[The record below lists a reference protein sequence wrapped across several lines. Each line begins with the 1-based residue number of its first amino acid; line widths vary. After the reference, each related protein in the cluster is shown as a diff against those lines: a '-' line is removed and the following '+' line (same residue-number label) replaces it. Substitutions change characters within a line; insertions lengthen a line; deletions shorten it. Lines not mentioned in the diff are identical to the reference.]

1 MKRSHVISLFI
12 TLLATLLLS
21 GCFSGSSDA
30 ASALVSTDKMQLI
43 DSQTVYPNP
52 QDTADKED
60 RVYYTVEVY
69 QDKDNTILVQ
79 ADSNF
84 KLFEKTQYTV
94 DFDQVLTK
102 ADVSIRWT
110 TLMGSTKATQD
121 DELAIADIS
130 LSHGGTVFSEKKINF
145 VTKAIDIV
153 VDGIE
158 KNS

>member
-1 MKRSHVISLFI
+1 MKHSHVISLFI

-21 GCFSGSSDA
+21 GCSSGSSDA

-110 TLMGSTKATQD
+110 TLMGSTEATQD

>member
-30 ASALVSTDKMQLI
+30 ASALVSTDKMQLL

-52 QDTADKED
+52 QDTADKKD

-110 TLMGSTKATQD
+110 TLMGSTEATQD

-130 LSHGGTVFSEKKINF
+130 LSHDGTVFSEKKINF

-158 KNS
+158 KNT

>member
-1 MKRSHVISLFI
+1 MKHSHVISLFI

-52 QDTADKED
+52 QDTANQED

-94 DFDQVLTK
+94 DFDQVLTE

-110 TLMGSTKATQD
+110 TLMGSTEATQD

-130 LSHGGTVFSEKKINF
+130 LSYGGTVFSEKKINF

-158 KNS
+158 KNT

>member
-1 MKRSHVISLFI
+1 MKHSHVISLFI

-52 QDTADKED
+52 QDTADKEE

-110 TLMGSTKATQD
+110 TLMGSTEATQD

-158 KNS
+158 KNT

>member
-1 MKRSHVISLFI
+1 MKRSHVIFLFI
-12 TLLATLLLS
+12 TLLAVLLLS
-21 GCFSGSSDA
+21 GCSSGSSDA

-110 TLMGSTKATQD
+110 TLMGSTEATQD

-158 KNS
+158 KNL

>member
-1 MKRSHVISLFI
+1 MKRSHVIFLFI

-21 GCFSGSSDA
+21 CCSFGSSDA
-30 ASALVSTDKMQLI
+30 ASALVSTDEMQLI

-110 TLMGSTKATQD
+110 TLMGSTEATQN

>member
-1 MKRSHVISLFI
+1 MKRSHVILLSI
-12 TLLATLLLS
+12 TLLAMLLLS
-21 GCFSGSSDA
+21 GCSSGSSDA

-94 DFDQVLTK
+94 DFDQALTK
-102 ADVSIRWT
+102 SDVSIQWT
-110 TLMGSTKATQD
+110 TLMGSTEATQD

>member
-1 MKRSHVISLFI
+1 MKRSHVILLFI

-21 GCFSGSSDA
+21 GCSSGSSDA

-52 QDTADKED
+52 QDIASKED

-94 DFDQVLTK
+94 DSDQALTK
-102 ADVSIRWT
+102 ADVSIKWT
-110 TLMGSTKATQD
+110 TLMGSTEATQD

-130 LSHGGTVFSEKKINF
+130 LSHNGTVFSEKKINF

-158 KNS
+158 KNT

>member
-1 MKRSHVISLFI
+1 MKRSHVIFLFI
-12 TLLATLLLS
+12 TLLAVLLLS

-94 DFDQVLTK
+94 DFDQALTK
-102 ADVSIRWT
+102 SDVSIQWT
-110 TLMGSTKATQD
+110 TLMGSTEATQD

-158 KNS
+158 KNT

>member
-1 MKRSHVISLFI
+1 MKHSHVIFLFI

-21 GCFSGSSDA
+21 GCFSGSSDV

-52 QDTADKED
+52 QDTANEED

-94 DFDQVLTK
+94 NFDQVLTK

-110 TLMGSTKATQD
+110 TLMGSTEATQD

-158 KNS
+158 KNT

>member
-1 MKRSHVISLFI
+1 MKHSHVIFLFI

-21 GCFSGSSDA
+21 GCFSGSSDV

-110 TLMGSTKATQD
+110 TLMGSTEATQD

-145 VTKAIDIV
+145 VTKVIDIV

-158 KNS
+158 KNT

>member
-1 MKRSHVISLFI
+1 MKHSHVISLFI

-30 ASALVSTDKMQLI
+30 ASAIVSTDKMQLI

-79 ADSNF
+79 ANSNF

-94 DFDQVLTK
+94 DFDQALTK
-102 ADVSIRWT
+102 SDVSIQWT
-110 TLMGSTKATQD
+110 TLMGSTEATQD

-130 LSHGGTVFSEKKINF
+130 LSHGGTVFS
-145 VTKAIDIV
+145 
-153 VDGIE
+153 
-158 KNS
+158 

>member
-1 MKRSHVISLFI
+1 MKHSHVISLFI

-30 ASALVSTDKMQLI
+30 ASSLVSTDKMQLI

-102 ADVSIRWT
+102 ADVSIKWT
-110 TLMGSTKATQD
+110 TLMGSTEATQD

-158 KNS
+158 KNL

>member
-1 MKRSHVISLFI
+1 MKHSHVISLFI

-30 ASALVSTDKMQLI
+30 TSALVSTDKMQLI

-52 QDTADKED
+52 QDTANKED

-94 DFDQVLTK
+94 DFDQALTK
-102 ADVSIRWT
+102 SDVSIKWT
-110 TLMGSTKATQD
+110 TLMGSTEATQD

>member
-21 GCFSGSSDA
+21 GCSSGSSDA
-30 ASALVSTDKMQLI
+30 ASSLVSTDKMQLI

-94 DFDQVLTK
+94 DFDQALTK
-102 ADVSIRWT
+102 SDVSIQWT
-110 TLMGSTKATQD
+110 TLMGSTEATQD

>member
-1 MKRSHVISLFI
+1 MSSLFI

-110 TLMGSTKATQD
+110 TLMGSTEATQD

-158 KNS
+158 KNT

>member
-1 MKRSHVISLFI
+1 MKRSHVILLSI
-12 TLLATLLLS
+12 TLLAMLLLS
-21 GCFSGSSDA
+21 GCSSGSSDA
-30 ASALVSTDKMQLI
+30 ASALVSTDNMQLI

-110 TLMGSTKATQD
+110 TLMGSTEATQD

-130 LSHGGTVFSEKKINF
+130 LSHDGTVFSEKKINF

-153 VDGIE
+153 VDSIE

>member
-1 MKRSHVISLFI
+1 MKHSHVISLFI

-110 TLMGSTKATQD
+110 TLMGSTEATQD

-153 VDGIE
+153 VDSIE
-158 KNS
+158 KNT

>member
-110 TLMGSTKATQD
+110 TLMGSTEATQD

-158 KNS
+158 RHP

>member
-94 DFDQVLTK
+94 DFDQALTK
-102 ADVSIRWT
+102 SDVSIQWT
-110 TLMGSTKATQD
+110 TLMGSTEATQD

>member
-1 MKRSHVISLFI
+1 MKRSHVIFLFI
-12 TLLATLLLS
+12 TLLAVLLLS
-21 GCFSGSSDA
+21 GCSSGSSDA
-30 ASALVSTDKMQLI
+30 ASSLVSTDKMQLI

-52 QDTADKED
+52 QDTANKED

-102 ADVSIRWT
+102 ADVSIKWT
-110 TLMGSTKATQD
+110 TLMGSTEATQD

-153 VDGIE
+153 VDTIDQ
-158 KNS
+158 NT

>member
-12 TLLATLLLS
+12 ALLATLLLS

-110 TLMGSTKATQD
+110 TLMGSTEATQD

-145 VTKAIDIV
+145 VTKAIDII

-158 KNS
+158 KNT

>member
-1 MKRSHVISLFI
+1 MKHSHVISLFI

-52 QDTADKED
+52 QDTANKED

-110 TLMGSTKATQD
+110 TLMGSTEATQD

-130 LSHGGTVFSEKKINF
+130 LSHGGTVFSRKENKF
-145 VTKAIDIV
+145 RHQ
-153 VDGIE
+153 GH
-158 KNS
+158 

>member
-1 MKRSHVISLFI
+1 MKRSHVIFLFI

-21 GCFSGSSDA
+21 GCFSSSSDA
-30 ASALVSTDKMQLI
+30 VSALVSTDKMQLL

-110 TLMGSTKATQD
+110 TLMGSTEATQD

-158 KNS
+158 KNT

>member
-12 TLLATLLLS
+12 TLLAVLLLS
-21 GCFSGSSDA
+21 GCSSGSSDA

-52 QDTADKED
+52 QDTANKED

-94 DFDQVLTK
+94 DFDQALTK
-102 ADVSIRWT
+102 ADVSIKWT
-110 TLMGSTKATQD
+110 TLMGSTEATQD
-121 DELAIADIS
+121 NELAIADIS
-130 LSHGGTVFSEKKINF
+130 PSHDGTVFSKKKINF

-158 KNS
+158 KNT

>member
-1 MKRSHVISLFI
+1 MKRSHVIFLFI
-12 TLLATLLLS
+12 TLLAVLLLS

-110 TLMGSTKATQD
+110 TLMGSTEATQD

-153 VDGIE
+153 FDGIE

>member
-110 TLMGSTKATQD
+110 TLMGSTEATQD

-153 VDGIE
+153 IDTIDQ
-158 KNS
+158 NT

>member
-1 MKRSHVISLFI
+1 MKHSHVIFLFI

-110 TLMGSTKATQD
+110 TLMGSTEATQD

-158 KNS
+158 KNT

>member
-1 MKRSHVISLFI
+1 MKHSHVISLFI

-94 DFDQVLTK
+94 DFDQALTK
-102 ADVSIRWT
+102 SDVSIQWT
-110 TLMGSTKATQD
+110 TLMGSTEATQD

-158 KNS
+158 KNT

>member
-1 MKRSHVISLFI
+1 MKRSHVIFLFI
-12 TLLATLLLS
+12 TLLAVLLLS
-21 GCFSGSSDA
+21 GCSSGSSDA

-110 TLMGSTKATQD
+110 TLMGSTQPSQD

>member
-1 MKRSHVISLFI
+1 MKRSHVIFLFI
-12 TLLATLLLS
+12 TLLAVLLLS
-21 GCFSGSSDA
+21 GCSSGSSDA
-30 ASALVSTDKMQLI
+30 ASALVSTDKMQLL

-52 QDTADKED
+52 QDTADQED

-110 TLMGSTKATQD
+110 TLMGSTQPSQD

-130 LSHGGTVFSEKKINF
+130 LSHDGTVFSEKKINF

-158 KNS
+158 KNT

>member
-1 MKRSHVISLFI
+1 MKRSHVILLSI
-12 TLLATLLLS
+12 TLLAMLLLS

-79 ADSNF
+79 ANSNF

-94 DFDQVLTK
+94 DFDQALTK
-102 ADVSIRWT
+102 SDVSIQWT
-110 TLMGSTKATQD
+110 TLMGSTEATQD

>member
-1 MKRSHVISLFI
+1 MKHSHVISLFI

-21 GCFSGSSDA
+21 GCFSGSSDV

-110 TLMGSTKATQD
+110 TLMGSTEATQD

-130 LSHGGTVFSEKKINF
+130 LSHDGTVFSEKKINF

>member
-110 TLMGSTKATQD
+110 TLMGSTEATQD

>member
-1 MKRSHVISLFI
+1 MKHSHVIFLFI

-94 DFDQVLTK
+94 DFDQALTK
-102 ADVSIRWT
+102 SDVSIQWT
-110 TLMGSTKATQD
+110 TLMGSTEATQD

-158 KNS
+158 KNT